1 MIIIIIIRLQDKVI
15 DLEVAAGTP
24 SPTISPSIRTVLVG
38 HSMGGIVAAETVMA
52 LASDQ
57 PITIPPGEGGIASH
71 SSMSE
76 QSLGAMN
83 LNGLMFPYVEG
94 VLAFDTPYLGIA
106 PGVVAHGA
114 ESHFNAASQAVNQLG
129 GLAGFLGGGRA
140 GAKATAGEEGQIKAL
155 PAPESGLTAASSR
168 PESQQ
173 QQQQQQ
179 QQGSRWGSLGKIA
192 AFAGAGAV
200 IAGAGAAAAYLGK
213 DRLVAAGDWV
223 GSHLEFIGTLAR
235 SAELRRRIAFMV
247 KANEEIGIGFA
258 NFYTKLGK
266 GVNRGSIWTAD
277 GSSPF
282 TRQGEQAPCQ
292 QRTFCN
298 LPSGNEP
305 AGRWIEAVNDMAE
318 DETAAHM
325 SEYVSV
331 FCLVL

>member
-1 MIIIIIIRLQDKVI
+1 
-15 DLEVAAGTP
+15 
-24 SPTISPSIRTVLVG
+24 
-38 HSMGGIVAAETVMA
+38 MGGIVAVETVMT

-76 QSLGAMN
+76 QSLGAMS

-106 PGVVAHGA
+106 PGVVAHRA

-129 GLAGFLGGGRA
+129 GLAGFFGGGRA
-140 GAKATAGEEGQIKAL
+140 GAKATAGEGTQIKAL
-155 PAPESGLTAASSR
+155 PAIESEVTTASSR
-168 PESQQ
+168 PGSQQ
-173 QQQQQQ
+173 QPE
-179 QQGSRWGSLGKIA
+179 QQGGSWGSLGKMA

-235 SAELRRRIAFMV
+235 SAELRRRVAFMV
-247 KANEEIGIGFA
+247 KANEELGIGFA

-266 GVNRGSIWTAD
+266 GANGEGSIWTAD
-277 GSSPF
+277 GSSPL
-282 TRQGEQAPCQ
+282 TGQAPRQ

-298 LPSGNEP
+298 LPTGNEP
-305 AGRWIEAVNDMAE
+305 AGMWIESVNDMAE
-318 DETAAHM
+318 DETVAHI
-325 SEYVSV
+325 SEYIFSLLLHPLVVQVRFAS
-331 FCLVL
+331 FLICLRRGPCSYG